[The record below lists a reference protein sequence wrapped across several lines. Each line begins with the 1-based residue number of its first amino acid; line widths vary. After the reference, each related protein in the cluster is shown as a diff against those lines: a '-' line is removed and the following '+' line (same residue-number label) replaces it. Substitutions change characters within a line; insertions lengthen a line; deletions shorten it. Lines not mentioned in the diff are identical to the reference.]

1 MDTADLEKYLNQY
14 GVWPRIF
21 RALFIARTHEA
32 FRSFCS
38 QYALK
43 EIKAKTYNLEL
54 YTSVFSEF
62 SNDFREEQ
70 FDLSWI
76 DSVTYHRKQNLDH
89 LTKEL
94 KSYKNNLIRE
104 SIRSAQLD
112 LASFFADLG
121 QFESALRA
129 YAKVREYCTNAGQI
143 AHLSLEL
150 MRVSIWMENYSHVL
164 AFGSRAK
171 STLTA
176 AVELKSTVYAYCGL
190 AHMYLGDYKS
200 ALQHFI
206 QVEPDFSDILLTKT
220 DVSTYASLCALVCW
234 DHNELIEQL
243 NEDEIFNALSDLNPS
258 LRKCMYFM
266 GQRNYSSLFETLQT
280 SFPEYALDMYLAPH
294 LLTFMSLVRER
305 SLVDY
310 LFPYSA
316 IPMKKIASDFH
327 VDLSFIEDFL
337 LQMVEAQKLDAK
349 IDSLNKCVYMESS
362 LEGERFQEI
371 QNIAENTHI
380 YSKAIHLQTMNTFN
394 KTTDDESTTHT

>member
-14 GVWPRIF
+14 GVWPGIF
-21 RALFIARTHEA
+21 RALFIARSHEA

-38 QYALK
+38 QYAINKLK
-43 EIKAKTYNLEL
+43 ANTYNLEL
-54 YTSVFSEF
+54 YKSAFSEF
-62 SNDFREEQ
+62 TNDVGEEQ
-70 FDLSWI
+70 YDLSWI

-112 LASFFADLG
+112 LASFFTDLG

-143 AHLSLEL
+143 AHLSLDL

-171 STLTA
+171 STLSA
-176 AVELKSTVYAYCGL
+176 AMEIKSTVYAYCGL
-190 AHMYLGDYKS
+190 AHMCLGDYKS
-200 ALQHFI
+200 ALDHFLH
-206 QVEPDFSDILLTKT
+206 VAPDFSDILLTKT
-220 DVSTYASLCALVCW
+220 DVSTYTSICALVCW
-234 DHNELIEQL
+234 DHKELLQQL
-243 NEDEIFNALSDLNPS
+243 NEDEIFNALSDLNPT
-258 LRKCMYFM
+258 LRKCMHFM
-266 GQRNYSSLFETLQT
+266 SQRKYSSLFNTLQA

-294 LLTFMSLVRER
+294 LLTFLSLIRER
-305 SLVDY
+305 SLIDY

-316 IPMKKIASDFH
+316 IPMKKIASDFQ
-327 VDLSFIEDFL
+327 VDLPFIEDFL
-337 LQMVEAQKLDAK
+337 LQMVETQKIDAKLDC
-349 IDSLNKCVYMESS
+349 LNKCVYMESS

-371 QNIAENTHI
+371 QDIVENTHI
-380 YSKAIHLQTMNTFN
+380 YSKAIHLQTTNTFN
-394 KTTDDESTTHT
+394 KSMDDESSTHT